1 MDMESVRSQIPESQ
15 IERFEY
21 LNESYAG
28 YHEAFLL
35 KYLREQ
41 HGAVLES
48 FPYSQA
54 IKNHHRS
61 QSQGHLND
69 FPYGIVQKSTET
81 SFVYLCCTYCEAGC
95 VRKYLMR
102 SDIDFSCFFPYR

>member
-1 MDMESVRSQIPESQ
+1 MESVRSQILESQ

-69 FPYGIVQKSTET
+69 FPYGIVQNP
-81 SFVYLCCTYCEAGC
+81 
-95 VRKYLMR
+95 RKPALFICAVLTVKL
-102 SDIDFSCFFPYR
+102 DACGNI